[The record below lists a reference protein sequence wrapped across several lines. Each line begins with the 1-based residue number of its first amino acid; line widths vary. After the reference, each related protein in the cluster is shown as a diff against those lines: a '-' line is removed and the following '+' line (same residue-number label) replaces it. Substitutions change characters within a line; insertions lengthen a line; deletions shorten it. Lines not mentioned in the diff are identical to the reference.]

1 MKLKS
6 IIAAITSSLGFSAS
20 LFIAGFSLIELLVV
34 VAIIGI
40 LAAIGTVG
48 YNKYVNTARVAA
60 TEANATAIYNAL
72 IIKDSS
78 INQQTGNCT
87 ANNTTTACAQQ
98 IYSESG
104 MKNAYGLSDG
114 VTGPEINGGCVNF
127 NSDGSVTPLP
137 GTINVSLTGGN
148 LAVLACIQDSNGAV
162 IISPNSPPTNTQINN
177 YITNY

>member
-1 MKLKS
+1 MKFKS
-6 IIAAITSSLGFSAS
+6 IFSAITSGLGFSAS

-48 YNKYVNTARVAA
+48 YNKYVNTARIAS
-60 TEANATAIYNAL
+60 TEANATAIYHAL
-72 IIKDSS
+72 IIADST

-104 MKNAYGLSDG
+104 MKNPYGLDAEVIGDG
-114 VTGPEINGGCVNF
+114 CQQA
-127 NSDGSVTPLP
+127 GS
-137 GTINVSLTGGN
+137 INVSLTGGN
-148 LAVLACIQDSNGAV
+148 LLVEACIQDSNGAV
-162 IISPNSPPTNTQINN
+162 IASPNSPPMNTQINN
-177 YITNY
+177 YITN